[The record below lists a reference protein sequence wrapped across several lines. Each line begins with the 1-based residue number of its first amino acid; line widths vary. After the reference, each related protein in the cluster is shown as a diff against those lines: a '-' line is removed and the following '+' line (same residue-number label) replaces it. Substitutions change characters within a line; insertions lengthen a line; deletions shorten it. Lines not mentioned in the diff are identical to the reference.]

1 MFKLLNS
8 TQRKQVSLVRSLASL
23 FSVHVEIRLFGK
35 VVWSYIWP
43 PESPKIGELE
53 DEE

>member
-8 TQRKQVSLVRSLASL
+8 SQRKQVSLVRSLSSL

-35 VVWSYIWP
+35 IVWSYTWP
-43 PESPKIGELE
+43 PESSNIGDLE
-53 DEE
+53 DEK